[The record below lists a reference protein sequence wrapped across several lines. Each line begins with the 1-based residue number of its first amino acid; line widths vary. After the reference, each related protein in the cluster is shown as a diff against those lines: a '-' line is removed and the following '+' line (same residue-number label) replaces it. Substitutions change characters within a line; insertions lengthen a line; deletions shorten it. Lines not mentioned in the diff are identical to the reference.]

1 MDKEQVRAQAHILN
15 PAVWVLDN
23 ELINENQQPFEF
35 DDHRF
40 MLQPYADSSPDQVI
54 MKSAQV
60 GWSVAAILK
69 SVHAAALLKLNV
81 IYILPTRNASGE
93 FVVPKVNPMLQR
105 NPSLAALVKST
116 DNKSLKQVGDRFIY
130 FKGAFHRGEAVSTTA
145 DLVIADEFDI
155 SDQAVLTTYES
166 RLQASKYAWF
176 WRFSNPT
183 IPGFGVHE
191 LFQESDQMTWFV
203 TCPHCGY
210 EWYMEFE
217 RGERS
222 HHVDV
227 EKGIYACGKCLKEL
241 PDDDR
246 QSGRWIAR
254 YPNRTRRGYH
264 ISQLIVPWVP
274 AKKIV
279 QQSTKSPDFFNNFV
293 LGLPYQASELLVNR
307 DSILGCLSRD
317 VGKRQDFVLG
327 VDNGLIKHW
336 VLGNREGILAYGKTE
351 HWEDIERMIKTYNAT
366 TVIDALPDFTIPQQ
380 LVQKYRGKVHV
391 HYYVHNAKDI
401 DVSRTGDGMKQGV
414 IQSDRTKIFDQ
425 VAAEFNSRN
434 FAIYVGEH
442 AMNDYIY
449 HWENMYR
456 IVEEDTRGIERGKWE
471 TKENRPDHWAHATV
485 YYRVGVGKA
494 LGPDDSGAVRG
505 PQPTKKE
512 AITVDPVT
520 NTVPAIDVLEMARK
534 TNRKVKI

>member
-227 EKGIYACGKCLKEL
+227 EKGIYACGKCLKEM

-456 IVEEDTRGIERGKWE
+456 IVEEDPRGIERGKWE

-505 PQPTKKE
+505 PQPTNKQ
-512 AITVDPVT
+512 AITVDHVT